1 MQVKESLIGD
11 VIIPNLRNLKLRPD
25 SSIIIQIIKDE
36 VDLNKISQLEFLQP
50 NYRNIWLISTKS
62 LCTKYTTYC
71 VSPNIPDYIS
81 N

>member
-62 LCTKYTTYC
+62 LSTKYTILC
-71 VSPNIPDYIS
+71 VT
-81 N
+81 